1 VVVLPFRSSTKQS
14 DCFHIR
20 MVAGVLLAALSS
32 FIVILLQFD
41 GSYRPPRDPAFHTLE
56 SRIASC
62 ASIILIPEE
71 AGCTKKTTLLHAT
84 DGHVRS
90 LPFAVGG
97 RSLPSEIGMTS
108 AHVEYEGL
116 LLGLEW
122 LCEQEKLP
130 LGDSSDET
138 PILIIQGDCKTVIDQ
153 LTGRSTPRKLRIPHE
168 RAMNRI
174 EQLKRERGTEVR
186 YEHIPRGKNSICDG
200 VGGTIMNMRAWMAM
214 QDVWAELHN
223 VGMTETPPKP
233 SSSISSLGCILSKY
247 FQSLP
252 SLIRYS
258 SRPRIYKKIA
268 TLSELSNDFET
279 MRKVGEMLAGEAKL
293 WPEPSANRYL
303 ALGIRY
309 QIRGLLGLR
318 REKES
323 SQMQRRHRVLLER
336 TYEETKEDD
345 DNPAIMALK
354 NCPSFEHSPPT
365 EWKSLLEQWFEQG
378 VELQWKDGT
387 TLWVDSS
394 GGR

>member
-1 VVVLPFRSSTKQS
+1 
-14 DCFHIR
+14 
-20 MVAGVLLAALSS
+20 MVACVLWGALSS

-41 GSYRPPRDPAFHTLE
+41 GSLRPPRDPGFHTLE
-56 SRIASC
+56 SRMASC
-62 ASIILIPEE
+62 ASNILISEE
-71 AGCTKKTTLLHAT
+71 AGCAKKTTLLNDT
-84 DGHVRS
+84 HVRS

-97 RSLPSEIGMTS
+97 RSLPLEIGMTS

-130 LGDSSDET
+130 RGDSSDET

-153 LTGRSTPRKLRIPHE
+153 LTGRSIPRKLQIPHE

-174 EQLKRERGTEVR
+174 EQLKRERGTKVR

-233 SSSISSLGCILSKY
+233 SSSTSSPLGYILSKY

-258 SRPRIYKKIA
+258 SRPRIYIKIA
-268 TLSELSNDFET
+268 TLSELTNDFET
-279 MRKVGEMLAGEAKL
+279 LRKVGDILAGEAKF

-354 NCPSFEHSPPT
+354 NEPSFEHNPPT
-365 EWKSLLEQWFEQG
+365 EWKPLLEQWLEQG

-394 GGR
+394 GDR